1 MDRSA
6 ESAWA
11 LFVGISSPKGELD
24 FQTLLY
30 LGIMPGLND
39 ELIYRGYLLGALD
52 KIMPGRFNLMAASIG
67 WGVVVTSLLFG
78 LLHGFYLDDSLTIHI
93 EVIAFRNA
101 AISGFI
107 FAWLK
112 KETGSLL
119 VPIIAHGLEDFLFFL
134 PRMF

>member
-11 LFVGISSPKGELD
+11 LFVGISSPKAELD

-30 LGIMPGLND
+30 LGIMPGLNE

-52 KIMPGRFNLMAASIG
+52 KIMPGRFNLMVASIG